1 MVSVT
6 IVSPVVFYSSTG
18 VFYSIVSPVVSV
30 TIVSPVVSVTIVSPV
45 VSVTIVSTGKF
56 YKLHWDLYI

>member
-1 MVSVT
+1 MFS
-6 IVSPVVFYSSTG
+6 IYWCILFYSSTG

-45 VSVTIVSTGKF
+45 VSVTIVSPVVFYSSTGVF
-56 YKLHWDLYI
+56 